1 MPIATTR
8 PSTCSRLIASAYAGV
23 GCSAAHARAKSC
35 TLPPPFSLSLSL
47 SLSLS
52 RASLILA
59 SACSSRVIC
68 FMDHTH
74 RDLCRM
80 DGAEAASGTLLRISS
95 LALLTCFAG

>member
-1 MPIATTR
+1 MRESDVAP
-8 PSTCSRLIASAYAGV
+8 PKELHS
-23 GCSAAHARAKSC
+23 
-35 TLPPPFSLSLSL
+35 PPPFSLSLSV